1 MFDFKKAALLLG
13 LLSSSV
19 VTASLAFAAET
30 APGIN
35 NFKKPF
41 NEYTWV
47 IAHNGYLDDMRTQ
60 LSHHRE
66 RHLRCP

>member
-41 NEYTWV
+41 NEYT
-47 IAHNGYLDDMRTQ
+47 
-60 LSHHRE
+60 
-66 RHLRCP
+66 